1 MNNLKFY
8 TEPDIKKLLCKIRD
22 AGLSAPAKMLSAAP
36 AELVGVCNGIGAEW
50 MSERSRAVLTKALK
64 YCEGAAAIH
73 DFEYDAQTSS
83 QPAADERFL
92 LNALRE
98 VRYTFP
104 QWWNWRRWLGERAA
118 LAAYEILSRTGKVA
132 WALAYFDKHNGKDLD
147 GEREQA
153 SESVSCGAK

>member
-8 TEPDIKKLLCKIRD
+8 TEEDIKKLLGKIRD
-22 AGLSAPAKMLSAAP
+22 AGLSAPAQMLSAAP

-64 YCEGAAAIH
+64 YCEAAAAIH

-92 LNALRE
+92 MNALRE

-104 QWWNWRRWLGERAA
+104 H
-118 LAAYEILSRTGKVA
+118 AAYEILSRTGKVA

-147 GEREQA
+147 GEREQVP
-153 SESVSCGAK
+153 ESVSCGAK